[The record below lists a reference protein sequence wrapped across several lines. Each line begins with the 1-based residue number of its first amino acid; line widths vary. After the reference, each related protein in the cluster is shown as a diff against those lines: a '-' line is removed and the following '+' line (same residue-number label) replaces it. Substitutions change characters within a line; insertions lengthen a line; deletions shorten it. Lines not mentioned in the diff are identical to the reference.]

1 MEAKYVRDEMN
12 SEISMGEVSLLCDEK
27 ILDKNVMSRII
38 TSTLLQLHLKKWIQF
53 NKDEKGKVVI
63 QIQNAKEPLK
73 KTENLILK
81 CLKASDIEKD
91 NQLQLEEITR
101 SNNQI
106 FRKNRKQLK
115 DFIIEES
122 IEDGYIDQEKL
133 KLKEKYFHT
142 MMSMILLM
150 FLFAI
155 LRISIQ
161 DLIGSMLV
169 LCLFTGI
176 GVYLYKKFKNT
187 DIYTQK
193 AKEEKERLN
202 ALKKYLEDYSLIHKR
217 EILEIYLWEKYL
229 AYATIFNMNHNIIEI
244 LQVNLEEKISDKKEI
259 RFDFYENKYFYI
271 DAQNQKVYISE
282 KEQKKIF
289 QE

>member
-106 FRKNRKQLK
+106 FPKNKKQLK
-115 DFIIEES
+115 DSIIKES

-202 ALKKYLEDYSLIHKR
+202 ALKNIWKI
-217 EILEIYLWEKYL
+217 IL
-229 AYATIFNMNHNIIEI
+229 
-244 LQVNLEEKISDKKEI
+244 
-259 RFDFYENKYFYI
+259 
-271 DAQNQKVYISE
+271 
-282 KEQKKIF
+282 
-289 QE
+289 